1 MRRILVDYLTN
12 PLLAKNNCDAKKT
25 HPQKYKRKII
35 SAVIKSESLTQTD
48 LHSKTF
54 SYF

>member
-25 HPQKYKRKII
+25 HPQNTKEK
-35 SAVIKSESLTQTD
+35 
-48 LHSKTF
+48 
-54 SYF
+54 

>member
-12 PLLAKNNCDAKKT
+12 LAKNNCDAKKT